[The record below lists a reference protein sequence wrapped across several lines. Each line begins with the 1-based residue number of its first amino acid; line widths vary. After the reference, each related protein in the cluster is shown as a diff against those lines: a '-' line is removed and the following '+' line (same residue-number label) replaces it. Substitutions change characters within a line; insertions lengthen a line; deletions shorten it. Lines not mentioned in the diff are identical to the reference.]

1 MKVPAN
7 RFTIFG
13 LIVLALVA
21 LWAVARLSKPV
32 TVSAAQPPAASR
44 TAGVSTGVRAC
55 PAPGL
60 PGSRGQGVA
69 VIAAA
74 AHSGSG
80 QATISRL
87 SPTGSATTAPL
98 TSVSQP
104 GTLSLSAVS
113 AAPAASTAGNGS
125 PGKTSSSKASS
136 SKATSS
142 KSKTSGTS
150 SDTPVGQPGGV
161 MVQASGAMAQGLA
174 AEQTSGGVVTAGC
187 GTPGTDFWFA
197 APGQQTASSIK
208 LYLMNVDDQA
218 SDVDVDIITDTGP
231 LQGGTD
237 TGITVP
243 PHGLIVQ
250 SLAGLLHNSRA
261 IGLHVRTTV
270 GRVVAALSESS
281 TASQPGGWLPP
292 AQAPAK
298 RLVIP
303 GMPTAN
309 GSRELYIADPSGSDA
324 SVTLSVVSPGG
335 TYQPTG
341 AGSIDVPAGSASRIQ
356 LPSLS
361 GIAGAAVLT
370 SSVPVTASVM
380 VPGGPAGAPG
390 AFAAAAPS
398 IDEQGVVADVGQA
411 RETATLVLSAPGAA
425 ARVRLATGASGLTSD
440 GRASTGGQG
449 GSAQVIAIPAK
460 HTVVVHVTRPAGVSS
475 SAGFAIVLTPLPG
488 SGPVYAGRA
497 LAAPN
502 GTVLGIMPVTS
513 ALTTVPLPGV
523 RDSLMTVAP

>member
-1 MKVPAN
+1 MKIPAN

-32 TVSAAQPPAASR
+32 TVSAAPPPPAPR
-44 TAGVSTGVRAC
+44 TAAVSTGLRAC

-74 AHSGSG
+74 ARSGPG
-80 QATISRL
+80 QATVSRL
-87 SPTGSATTAPL
+87 SATGGATTAPL
-98 TSVSQP
+98 ASVSQP
-104 GTLSLSAVS
+104 GTLSLSAVP
-113 AAPAASTAGNGS
+113 AAPAAANGS
-125 PGKTSSSKASS
+125 TSKTSS
-136 SKATSS
+136 
-142 KSKTSGTS
+142 TS
-150 SDTPVGQPGGV
+150 SDTPAGQPGGV

-187 GTPGTDFWFA
+187 GSPGTDFWFA
-197 APGQQTASSIK
+197 APGQQSASLIK

-218 SDVDVDIITDTGP
+218 SDVDVDIVTDTGP

-303 GMPTAN
+303 GMPTAH
-309 GSRELYIADPSGSDA
+309 GTRDLYVADPGGSDA
-324 SVTLSVVSPGG
+324 SVTLSVVSSGG

-370 SSVPVTASVM
+370 SNVPVTAAIM

-398 IDEQGVVADVGQA
+398 LDEQGVVADVGQT
-411 RETATLVLSAPGAA
+411 RDEATLVLSAPGAA
-425 ARVRLATGASGLTSD
+425 ARVRLASGASGLT
-440 GRASTGGQG
+440 ASGQG
-449 GSAQVIAIPAK
+449 GSPRVFEIPAK
-460 HTVVVHVTRPAGVSS
+460 HSIVVHVTRPAGVSS
-475 SAGFAIVLTPLPG
+475 TAGFAVTLTPLPG
-488 SGPVYAGRA
+488 SGPVYAGRV
-497 LAAPN
+497 LAAPG
-502 GTVLGIMPVTS
+502 GTVSGIMPVAS
-513 ALTTVPLPGV
+513 APTTVALPAV
-523 RDSLMTVAP
+523 RDSLMTVEP

>member
-1 MKVPAN
+1 VKIPAN

-13 LIVLALVA
+13 LIALALAA
-21 LWAVARLSKPV
+21 LWGVAWLSKPV
-32 TVSAAQPPAASR
+32 TVSAAQPPAALR
-44 TAGVSTGVRAC
+44 TASVSTGLRGC

-74 AHSGSG
+74 ARSGPG

-87 SPTGSATTAPL
+87 SATGSATTAPL
-98 TSVSQP
+98 VSVSQP

-113 AAPAASTAGNGS
+113 AAPATSAAASGS
-125 PGKTSSSKASS
+125 TGKTTSTKTKTSS
-136 SKATSS
+136 
-142 KSKTSGTS
+142 TSG
-150 SDTPVGQPGGV
+150 DTPVGQPGGV

-187 GTPGTDFWFA
+187 GSPGTDFWFA
-197 APGQQTASSIK
+197 APGQQAASSIK

-218 SDVDVDIITDTGP
+218 SDVDVDILTDTGP

-250 SLAGLLHNSRA
+250 SLTGLLHNSRA

-292 AQAPAK
+292 AHAPAQ

-303 GMPTAN
+303 GMPTSG
-309 GSRELYIADPSGSDA
+309 GSRDLYVADPGGSDA

-341 AGSIDVPAGSASRIQ
+341 AGSIDIPAGSASRIQ

-370 SSVPVTASVM
+370 SNVPVTAMIM

-390 AFAAAAPS
+390 AFAPAAPS
-398 IDEQGVVADVGQA
+398 IDEQGVVADVGQT
-411 RETATLVLSAPGAA
+411 RDTATLVLSAPGAA
-425 ARVRLATGASGLTSD
+425 ARVRLASGASALT
-440 GRASTGGQG
+440 AAGQG
-449 GSAQVIAIPAK
+449 GSPQVVAIPAK
-460 HTVVVHVTRPAGVSS
+460 HTVVVYVTRPRGVSS
-475 SAGFAIVLTPLPG
+475 GAGFAIVLTPLPG
-488 SGPVYAGRA
+488 SGPVYAGRV
-497 LAAPN
+497 LTAPDRI
-502 GTVLGIMPVTS
+502 VAGIMPVAS

>member
-1 MKVPAN
+1 MKIPAN

-13 LIVLALVA
+13 LIALALAA
-21 LWAVARLSKPV
+21 LWGVAWLSKPV
-32 TVSAAQPPAASR
+32 TVSAAQPPAAPR
-44 TAGVSTGVRAC
+44 TASVGMALRAC

-74 AHSGSG
+74 ARSGSG

-87 SPTGSATTAPL
+87 SATGSATTAPL
-98 TSVSQP
+98 VSASQP

-113 AAPAASTAGNGS
+113 AGPAAANGS
-125 PGKTSSSKASS
+125 TGKT
-136 SKATSS
+136 TST
-142 KSKTSGTS
+142 KTSGTS
-150 SDTPVGQPGGV
+150 SDIPAGQPGGV
-161 MVQASGAMAQGLA
+161 MVQASGAMAGGLA

-187 GTPGTDFWFA
+187 GSPSTDFWFA
-197 APGQQTASSIK
+197 APGQQAASSIK

-218 SDVDVDIITDTGP
+218 SDVDVDILTDTGP

-250 SLAGLLHNSRA
+250 SLTGLLHNSRA
-261 IGLHVRTTV
+261 IGLHVRTTL

-292 AQAPAK
+292 AQAPAR

-303 GMPTAN
+303 GMPTSG
-309 GSRELYIADPSGSDA
+309 GSRDLYVADPGGSDA

-341 AGSIDVPAGSASRIQ
+341 AGSIDIPAGSASRIQ

-370 SSVPVTASVM
+370 SNVPVTAMIM
-380 VPGGPAGAPG
+380 VPGGPPGAPG
-390 AFAAAAPS
+390 AFTPAAPS
-398 IDEQGVVADVGQA
+398 LDEQGVVADVGQT
-411 RETATLVLSAPGAA
+411 RDSATLVLSAPGAA
-425 ARVRLATGASGLTSD
+425 ARVRMASGVSGLT
-440 GRASTGGQG
+440 AGGQG
-449 GSAQVIAIPAK
+449 GSPQVVTIPAK
-460 HTVVVHVTRPAGVSS
+460 HSVVVYVTRPRGVSS
-475 SAGFAIVLTPLPG
+475 SAGFAIVLTPLSG
-488 SGPVYAGRA
+488 SGPVYAGRV
-497 LAAPN
+497 LTAPN
-502 GTVLGIMPVTS
+502 RIVFGIMPVAS

-523 RDSLMTVAP
+523 RDSLLTVAP